1 MPLENLEE
9 EGLPKNPDLRIAQ
22 LRFLLS
28 LQPQSPDPAVR
39 QELMAAIRQHGKET
53 GETGFGFPPPF
64 RATFGDPKARMYKV
78 NLKEKLKRSGGWI
91 WGTPFAVWK
100 AWLNPLLSKREWGDF
115 CTCSEVWEVAL
126 S

>member
-39 QELMAAIRQHGKET
+39 QELMAAIRQHGEKT
-53 GETGFGFPPPF
+53 GRPFAFASGSFCPPASVWGQPLK
-64 RATFGDPKARMYKV
+64 PKHQNERGGENPSS
-78 NLKEKLKRSGGWI
+78 NLK
-91 WGTPFAVWK
+91 A
-100 AWLNPLLSKREWGDF
+100 
-115 CTCSEVWEVAL
+115 
-126 S
+126 